1 MRAIALLVVGFLL
14 GAATVAVP
22 QSGSLWLPP
31 GMSAPPHIQWAI
43 PPVSTWEG
51 PKFLIFMGSGSTEVL
66 RISDTGEV
74 RYQGRLL
81 GTDQEVWWGLRA
93 AMSPGEWCARWEAS
107 WPGGK
112 P

>member
-1 MRAIALLVVGFLL
+1 MRTIISLVVGFVL
-14 GAATVAVP
+14 GAATVAIP
-22 QSGSLWLPP
+22 QSGWLPSLP
-31 GMSAPPHIQWAI
+31 ATAPYVQWSS
-43 PPVSTWEG
+43 PPVREG
-51 PKFLIFMGSGSTEVL
+51 PKSLIFMGSGSTEVL

>member
-14 GAATVAVP
+14 GAVTVAIP
-22 QSGSLWLPP
+22 QSGSIQLGSPVSP
-31 GMSAPPHIQWAI
+31 TIQWSV
-43 PPVSTWEG
+43 PPVWEG
-51 PKFLIFMGSGSTEVL
+51 PKYLVFGSGSTEVL

-93 AMSPGEWCARWEAS
+93 AMSPGEWCERWERS